1 MCLCMHFSNLKICTD
16 DKITFNLMQHPPRH
30 KEHQG
35 LSPEEKSQSI
45 NKYLSIG
52 YSHLWISAT
61 ETVSKVK
68 YI

>member
-1 MCLCMHFSNLKICTD
+1 
-16 DKITFNLMQHPPRH
+16 MQHPPRH